1 MFKQKSRV
9 AGLLVVLLLVPFWAQ
24 TGADQARA
32 PTQGLLWEIR
42 AGNAAPSYLLGTMHS
57 DDPRLLELPA
67 QLERVLQSASSFTM
81 EVIIDPLAMT
91 ELGQHMLLPPQESL
105 ADMLDARTWQRLVSA
120 MRQRQVP
127 EARLRRLR
135 PWAVAMVLSMPQ
147 QFSGL
152 ALDLYLQQYAA
163 RLGKKLYGLESIE
176 EQVAVFEGLSKAEQ
190 VQLLQTTLLQL
201 PELPAL
207 IEALTAA
214 YLAGDLAAMQA
225 LTDAQLAIG
234 DAQFNRRFIRRL
246 IDERNVKMLR
256 RMQPRLREG
265 GALIAVG
272 AMHLPGERGLLR
284 LLRDQGYEL
293 GAIY

>member
-120 MRQRQVP
+120 MRQ
-127 EARLRRLR
+127 R